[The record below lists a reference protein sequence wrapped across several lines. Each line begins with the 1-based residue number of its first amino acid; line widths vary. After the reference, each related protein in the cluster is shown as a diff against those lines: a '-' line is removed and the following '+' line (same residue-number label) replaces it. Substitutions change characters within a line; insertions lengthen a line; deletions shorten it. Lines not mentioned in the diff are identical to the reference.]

1 MRARLRA
8 PGGASTITLPDDA
21 TIGDLISQIIE
32 KTSILSFDIKYGY
45 PPQPLLLEKQEK
57 SLPLSQLKVRLDGE
71 QLTISPREHEAAKE
85 TNKAEPSKQHDAS
98 ANKPSKTG
106 ETSTL
111 QGFSF
116 AGARGSPEKS
126 ERKEKK
132 PKGPVSLQRKVMEGD
147 APELP
152 LPERGATLV
161 LRVMPD
167 DNSCLFRAFGAAVLP
182 GDDLTMTE
190 LRSLVAGAIQ
200 ADPETYSQ
208 VVLEQKPDDYCRW
221 IQTPDAWGGFIE
233 LGILAKHFDIEIC
246 SIDVQTLRVDRFN
259 EGRPTRC
266 ILVYSGIHYDTI
278 VQSPSEPPHLT
289 ATNPPEFDV
298 RVWDSDD
305 DYILTKALELCKKL
319 QAKHYF
325 TDTGGMAIKCNICGV
340 VVYGEGQAA
349 GHAGQTGHYDMAEVN
364 TIGK

>member
-1 MRARLRA
+1 MRARLRG
-8 PGGASTITLPDDA
+8 PGGASTITLQDDA

-32 KTSILSFDIKYGY
+32 KTSISSFDIKYGY
-45 PPQPLLLEKQEK
+45 PPQPLLLEQHEK
-57 SLPLSQLKVRLDGE
+57 SLPLSKLGVKLDGE
-71 QLTISPREHEAAKE
+71 QLTISARLDDAPKE
-85 TNKAEPSKQHDAS
+85 TNKAEPSKQPSEAS
-98 ANKPSKTG
+98 ANKASKPS
-106 ETSTL
+106 ESS

-116 AGARGSPEKS
+116 TGLSTSPQKTEK
-126 ERKEKK
+126 KEKK
-132 PKGPVSLQRKVMEGD
+132 QVSLQRKAMAGD
-147 APELP
+147 VPELP
-152 LPERGATLV
+152 LLERGATLV

-167 DNSCLFRAFGAAVLP
+167 DNSCLFRAFGTAVLP

-233 LGILAKHFDIEIC
+233 MGILAKHFDIEIC
-246 SIDVQTLRVDRFN
+246 SIDVQTLRVDKFN
-259 EGRPTRC
+259 EGAATRC

-278 VQSPSEPPHLT
+278 VQSPSEPPHTT
-289 ATNPPEFDV
+289 ATNPPDFDV
-298 RVWDSDD
+298 RIFDQDD
-305 DYILTKALELCKKL
+305 HYILTKALELCKKL
-319 QAKHYF
+319 QAKHYY

-349 GHAGQTGHYDMAEVN
+349 GHAGQTGHYDMAEVQ
-364 TIGK
+364 TFGGE

>member
-8 PGGASTITLPDDA
+8 PGGASTITLPNDA
-21 TIGDLISQIIE
+21 TVGDLITQIIE
-32 KTSILSFDIKYGY
+32 KTSITKFDIKYGY
-45 PPQPLLLEKQEK
+45 PPQPLRLEQQEK
-57 SLPLSQLKVRLDGE
+57 SLPLSQLDIKLDGE
-71 QLTISPREHEAAKE
+71 QLTISPRDDGVEKE
-85 TNKAEPSKQHDAS
+85 TNSKQES
-98 ANKPSKTG
+98 VTPANKVASKAGGPS
-106 ETSTL
+106 TSTSSR
-111 QGFSF
+111 FSF
-116 AGARGSPEKS
+116 TGASSESIEKS
-126 ERKEKK
+126 EQKKERKQ
-132 PKGPVSLQRKVMEGD
+132 VSLQRKAMEGD
-147 APELP
+147 VPELP

-190 LRSLVAGAIQ
+190 LRSLVAAAIQ

-246 SIDVQTLRVDRFN
+246 SIDVQTLRVDKFN
-259 EGRPTRC
+259 SDRPTRC

-289 ATNPPEFDV
+289 STNPPEFDV
-298 RVWDSDD
+298 RVFDNAD
-305 DYILTKALELCKKL
+305 DYILQKALELCKKL

-349 GHAGQTGHYDMAEVN
+349 GHAGQTGHYDMAEVRMLG
-364 TIGK
+364 GK